1 MLSFEWDER
10 KRAANL
16 YKHGFD
22 FADAFLV
29 FEGDHLIQPTYSGT
43 DEVRFL
49 AIGCIGPDYV
59 ALVYTERE
67 DAIRVI
73 SLRKARHGERRQH
86 QALFGG

>member
-1 MLSFEWDER
+1 MLGLIWDEG

-16 YKHGFD
+16 HKHGFD

-29 FEGDHLIQPTYSGT
+29 FEDDHLILPTYGGSDGA
-43 DEVRFL
+43 RWI
-49 AIGCIGPDYV
+49 AIGRIEGDYV

-73 SLRKARHGERRQH
+73 SMRRARHGERRQH
-86 QALFGG
+86 QALYGR